1 MKTDRKVGTVNTSEP
16 VGDVNFGSVTIPAD
30 DLRWRFSRSSGPG
43 GQHVNTSATRVSL
56 SIDVTSCRGLGRTR
70 RERALER
77 LSGRL
82 VDGVLTVSVQE
93 HRSQARNRVGAVERM
108 SRILAEATAPPARRR
123 RPTKPSRA
131 ARQRRLDAKKR
142 RGDLKRSRSRP
153 DPE

>member
-1 MKTDRKVGTVNTSEP
+1 MICVCRLRSPSAADRTGTTPRTEPASSCGDEPEGVAVGTNEAG
-16 VGDVNFGSVTIPAD
+16 GDVVFGSVTVPAG

-56 SIDVTSCRGLGRTR
+56 SVDVTSCRGLGRTR

-93 HRSQARNRVGAVERM
+93 HRSQARNRGEAMERM
-108 SRILAEATAPPARRR
+108 
-123 RPTKPSRA
+123 
-131 ARQRRLDAKKR
+131 
-142 RGDLKRSRSRP
+142 
-153 DPE
+153 